1 MSITRVGAILA
12 IVGLLMLLIP
22 NMLLPR
28 VYNTVINVLSNATIT
43 LDTYSRFLVPIY
55 LNSPAYVVVILNNS
69 HLLPMYMLDEFGH
82 ILMPNKYEYE
92 HGMYLV
98 IFPLIGHGNYSLI
111 LINDYPED
119 VNVSLSITA
128 ISNYLVNN
136 ILLMNL
142 MMDLGTAIL
151 ILGAILMVT
160 KYLYRA
166 VRLLLMEI
174 KNL

>member
-1 MSITRVGAILA
+1 
-12 IVGLLMLLIP
+12 
-22 NMLLPR
+22 
-28 VYNTVINVLSNATIT
+28 
-43 LDTYSRFLVPIY
+43 
-55 LNSPAYVVVILNNS
+55 
-69 HLLPMYMLDEFGH
+69 
-82 ILMPNKYEYE
+82 
-92 HGMYLV
+92 
-98 IFPLIGHGNYSLI
+98 LIGHGNYSLI